1 MEFRGQDTQMNK
13 IKLTKSEQRIEN
25 ALLHGEYRPTPQV
38 EFSRIADAIK
48 RRRKDAV
55 LNIRVNSD
63 DLRSIKQKAAKL
75 GVPYQTFISETLHHL
90 AA

>member
-1 MEFRGQDTQMNK
+1 MEGRGTQMNK
-13 IKLTKSEQRIEN
+13 VKLTKSEKRIEN
-25 ALLHGEYRPTPQV
+25 ALVRGEYKPTSDT

-55 LNIRVNSD
+55 LNIRINSE
-63 DLRSIKQKAAKL
+63 DLKSIKQKAAKL